1 MYSQRVL
8 NDVYMLPYLDLQ
20 HPRQLVQVFNRVWR
34 ENDISVEIR
43 QTGCKQSHILTCW
56 PFFFLNWWSGIYHV
70 YLLFFKLS

>member
-43 QTGCKQSHILTCW
+43 KKGR
-56 PFFFLNWWSGIYHV
+56 V
-70 YLLFFKLS
+70 YNTRK